1 MRRNKVEKTTIY
13 FIFTD
18 TGTNL
23 SRMINYCTGQSLNH
37 VSIGFD
43 RDLTEVYSFGR
54 VQPKNPFSGGF
65 VREDIHSEFLRNSQS
80 EIYSFELTKSECEKV
95 LKHIRKIE
103 ANKGNYRY
111 NFIGLI
117 GVLLQ
122 IEIRRKHAFFCSE
135 FVATVVRDVDSI
147 SLQKPSCFVTPSDIR
162 NQIDMNLIYR
172 GTLGEYQADAII
184 PDNHLL
190 YKQPL
195 VEKQSFMF
203 SLSRKVKQFVI
214 R

>member
-1 MRRNKVEKTTIY
+1 MEKTTIY

-43 RDLTEVYSFGR
+43 RELTEVYSFGR
-54 VQPKNPFSGGF
+54 IQPKNPFSGGF

-80 EIYSFELTKSECEKV
+80 EIYSFELTKSECEKI
-95 LKHIRKIE
+95 LRHISEIE
-103 ANKGNYRY
+103 ANKGSYRY

-135 FVATVVRDVDSI
+135 FVATVVSDVDSI
-147 SLQKPSCFVTPSDIR
+147 KLRKPSCFVTPSDIR
-162 NQIDMNLIYR
+162 NQIDMKLIYR
-172 GTLGEYQADAII
+172 GRLGDYQVDPIIRENTL
-184 PDNHLL
+184 LF
-190 YKQPL
+190 KQSL
-195 VEKQSFMF
+195 ATKQSFMF
-203 SLSRKVKQFVI
+203 SLSRKVKQFVM

>member
-1 MRRNKVEKTTIY
+1 MEKTTIY

-43 RDLTEVYSFGR
+43 DELTEVYSFGR
-54 VQPKNPFSGGF
+54 IQPKNPFSGGF
-65 VREDIHSEFLRNSQS
+65 VREDIHSEFLRDSQS
-80 EIYSFELTKSECEKV
+80 EIYSYELTKSEREKI
-95 LKHIRKIE
+95 LGHIRMIE
-103 ANKGNYRY
+103 ANKGSYRY

-122 IEIRRKHAFFCSE
+122 IEIRRKRAFFCSE
-135 FVATVVRDVDSI
+135 FVATVVSDVDSI
-147 SLQKPSCFVTPSDIR
+147 KLQKPSCFITPADIR
-162 NQIDMNLIYR
+162 SQIDMTLIYR
-172 GTLGEYQADAII
+172 GRLGDYGTDAII
-184 PDNHLL
+184 SQHNLL
-190 YKQPL
+190 YKSPL
-195 VEKQSFMF
+195 SSRQSFMF
-203 SLSRKVKQFVI
+203 SLSKKVKQFVI